1 MLTRYFYGILFA
13 FDKEN
18 KMPLNEDGLEIGQP
32 VDFATIVRIEN
43 ERKKVDAEHTP
54 EKETPRRGRPANKPE
69 H

>member
-1 MLTRYFYGILFA
+1 
-13 FDKEN
+13 
-18 KMPLNEDGLEIGQP
+18 MPLNEDGLEIGQP

-43 ERKKVDAEHTP
+43 ARKKVDAEHTP